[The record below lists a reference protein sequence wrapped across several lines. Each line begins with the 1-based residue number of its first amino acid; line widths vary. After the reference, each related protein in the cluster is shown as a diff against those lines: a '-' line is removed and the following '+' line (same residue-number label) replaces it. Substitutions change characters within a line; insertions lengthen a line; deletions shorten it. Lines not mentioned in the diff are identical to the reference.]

1 VAKQVLSQVERDM
14 RKSLETV
21 GRELGGV
28 RTGRASTALLE
39 HIRVEYYGT
48 PTPLSQVATL
58 ATPETRL
65 ITVQP
70 WDPTLVPA
78 IEKAILKSGLGI
90 TPASDGK
97 VIRLAMPPLTEER
110 RKDLAK
116 VVRKLA
122 EDGRVAVRNVR
133 RDGND
138 RLKALEKDKKISED
152 GLRKG
157 LDEIQSLTNRIIKEL
172 DDLLA
177 KKEKEILEF

>member
-1 VAKQVLSQVERDM
+1 MAKQVLSQAERDM

-28 RTGRASTALLE
+28 RTGRASTALLD
-39 HIRVEYYGT
+39 HIRVESYGT
-48 PTPLSQVATL
+48 PTPIGQVATL

-90 TPASDGK
+90 TPVSDGK
-97 VIRLAMPPLTEER
+97 VIRLAIPPLTEER
-110 RKDLAK
+110 RKELVK

-122 EDGRVAVRNVR
+122 EDGRVAVRNLR
-133 RDGND
+133 RDANE
-138 RLKALEKDKKISED
+138 RLKALEKEKKISED

-157 LDEIQSLTNRIIKEL
+157 LDEIQNLTNRIVKEL

>member
-1 VAKQVLSQVERDM
+1 
-14 RKSLETV
+14 
-21 GRELGGV
+21 
-28 RTGRASTALLE
+28 
-39 HIRVEYYGT
+39 VEYYGT

>member
-1 VAKQVLSQVERDM
+1 MAKQVLSQAERDM

-28 RTGRASTALLE
+28 RTGRASTALLD

-90 TPASDGK
+90 TPVSDGK
-97 VIRLAMPPLTEER
+97 VIRLAIPLLTEER
-110 RKDLAK
+110 RKELAK

-133 RDGND
+133 RDAND
-138 RLKALEKDKKISED
+138 RLKVLEKDKTISED
-152 GLRKG
+152 EHRKA
-157 LDEIQSLTNRIIKEL
+157 LDQIQTLTTRIIKEL

>member
-1 VAKQVLSQVERDM
+1 MAKQVLSQVERDM

-28 RTGRASTALLE
+28 RTGRASTALLD

>member
-1 VAKQVLSQVERDM
+1 MVKQVTSQAERDM
-14 RKSLETV
+14 RKTVETV
-21 GRELGGV
+21 AREFGGV
-28 RTGRASTALLE
+28 RTGRASTALLDP
-39 HIRVEYYGT
+39 IRVEYYGT
-48 PTPLSQVATL
+48 STPLSQVATL

-70 WDPTLVPA
+70 WDPSLVPA

-90 TPASDGK
+90 TPTSDGK
-97 VIRLAMPPLTEER
+97 IIRLAIPPLTEER
-110 RKDLAK
+110 RKELAK

-133 RDGND
+133 RDAND
-138 RLKALEKDKKISED
+138 RLKALEKEKKISED
-152 GLRKG
+152 ELRKA
-157 LDEIQSLTNRIIKEL
+157 LDQVQDLTSRLIKEI